1 MRVLKSRGAAVKWRE
16 FFGARGGWAVFAL
29 LSILVLTF

>member
-16 FFGARGGWAVFAL
+16 FFGARRSGRVRSPQHLGAQ
-29 LSILVLTF
+29 I